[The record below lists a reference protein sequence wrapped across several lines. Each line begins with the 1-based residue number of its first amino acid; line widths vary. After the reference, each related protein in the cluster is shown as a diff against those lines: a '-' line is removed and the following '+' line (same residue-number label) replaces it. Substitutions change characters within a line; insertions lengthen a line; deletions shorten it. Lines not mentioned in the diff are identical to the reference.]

1 MSTSTYG
8 AYFSNT
14 QLNDITQSNLGVVYK
29 KTAETYEVKSGQRTI
44 ICRLSSR
51 LRENM
56 QAALAPHSRRREH
69 GTRNRKPALSQGETG
84 DVVVVGDH
92 VRFVDTPEGSGMIV
106 EVLPRQNKLSRRSA
120 VPMPGA
126 HAAEQI
132 IAANLDQVIPIFAIA
147 KPMPK
152 WNMLDRYLVTA
163 EAHNLPALICITKLD
178 LAKEASGAM
187 DSELSEVVEDYRRIG
202 YPVILVSAHTGEG
215 IDTLKAALRGRISIF
230 LGKSGVGK
238 TSLLNALQPG
248 LGLRV
253 NEVSQVTRKG
263 MHTTTHHEMFPLDI
277 GGSVVDTPG
286 VREFGLWDIQSE
298 DLALYFPEMRPY
310 VGKCRFGRDCQH
322 DEEPGCAVRKAVMAG
337 AISPRRYQS
346 YMRLLSDA

>member
-1 MSTSTYG
+1 MSTSTFG
-8 AYFSNT
+8 AFFSNN
-14 QLNDITQSNLGVVYK
+14 LNDMTHSDLGIVYK
-29 KTAETYEVKSGQRTI
+29 KTAGNYEVKSGQRTI
-44 ICRLSSR
+44 SCGLSSR
-51 LRENM
+51 LGKGDYP
-56 QAALAPHSRRREH
+56 PHPKRRER
-69 GTRNRKPALSQGETG
+69 GGRGSKPTLKQEDTG
-84 DVVVVGDH
+84 DAVVVGDH
-92 VRFVDTPEGSGMIV
+92 VRFVETPEGSGMIV
-106 EVLPRQNKLSRRSA
+106 EILPRQNKLSRRSA

-126 HAAEQI
+126 YAAEQI
-132 IAANLDQVIPIFAIA
+132 IAANLDRVIPIFAIA

-163 EAHNLPALICITKLD
+163 ESHNLPALICITKLD
-178 LAKEASGAM
+178 LAKRADGSI
-187 DSELSEVVEDYRRIG
+187 DSELGEVVEDYRRTG
-202 YPVILVSAHTGEG
+202 YPVILVSAHSGEG
-215 IDTLKAALRGRISIF
+215 IDELKDSLRGRISVF

-253 NEVSQVTRKG
+253 NEVSQVTGKG
-263 MHTTTHHEMFPLDI
+263 KHTTTHHEMFPLDF

-286 VREFGLWDIQSE
+286 VREFGLWDIQAE
-298 DLALYFPEMRPY
+298 DLALYFPEMRPFI
-310 VGKCRFGRDCQH
+310 GKCRFGRDCQH